1 MKINKLTF
9 YISMIINI
17 LLLIISAI
25 LYFSFEGNYTISYIV
40 SILLNIFAGSV
51 ILSVTSLVNYYVY
64 RRYLLR
70 DIMNECINISNVFS
84 NLKYFIPKKYNEDE
98 FTNIT
103 SKDDE
108 IIKKY
113 KEKIMTDNKAELKSI
128 LSEYI
133 KISKVSTREL
143 WNMYDDLDFITDFSK
158 KKKKTYYNLIFNY
171 IDSKIKMIKDFSYD
185 FKIYISANSGNY
197 EINKEYLYKLQDKIF
212 FHKVYDCKKDNN
224 LKSVISNLD
233 VGYEIAHD
241 LTAKKFTII
250 YNEISNHLL
259 KMFDIVEKDNYFNK
273 NYSGTGSEE
282 NE

>member
-143 WNMYDDLDFITDFSK
+143 WNMYDDLDFYYRLFKEK
-158 KKKKTYYNLIFNY
+158 KENL
-171 IDSKIKMIKDFSYD
+171 
-185 FKIYISANSGNY
+185 
-197 EINKEYLYKLQDKIF
+197 L
-212 FHKVYDCKKDNN
+212 
-224 LKSVISNLD
+224 
-233 VGYEIAHD
+233 
-241 LTAKKFTII
+241 
-250 YNEISNHLL
+250 
-259 KMFDIVEKDNYFNK
+259 
-273 NYSGTGSEE
+273 
-282 NE
+282 

>member
-1 MKINKLTF
+1 MKMN
-9 YISMIINI
+9 
-17 LLLIISAI
+17 LLI
-25 LYFSFEGNYTISYIV
+25 
-40 SILLNIFAGSV
+40 
-51 ILSVTSLVNYYVY
+51 
-64 RRYLLR
+64 
-70 DIMNECINISNVFS
+70 
-84 NLKYFIPKKYNEDE
+84 
-98 FTNIT
+98 
-103 SKDDE
+103 KDDE

-259 KMFDIVEKDNYFNK
+259 KMFDIVGKDNYFNK

>member
-171 IDSKIKMIKDFSYD
+171 IYTKIKMIKDFSYD
-185 FKIYISANSGNY
+185 FKIYISDNSGNY

-259 KMFDIVEKDNYFNK
+259 KMFDIVGKDNYFNK